1 MGIFSWLY
9 RRNVVVNK
17 LEAEVFAKYPGIE
30 SNIRGKH
37 GAITP
42 YGKKRILEEWD
53 DTLKRMTLTPEEV
66 GLSKVYKLVG
76 EKFGVS
82 EATVAK
88 LVKRRKATQNPTKIE
103 NTPVKN
109 KRKSASKKAGKKKA
123 PSKAVT
129 TKKKYV
135 YAGEHHMKG
144 RTTEMQY
151 KNRLAQQSKL
161 INTLEELNLSARLD
175 KSVDAEEIKAAKN
188 RLKVIRAEISAF
200 KKIIPTETKS
210 SRLPI

>member
-37 GAITP
+37 GAITL

-88 LVKRRKATQNPTKIE
+88 LVKRRKAAQNSTKMGVA
-103 NTPVKN
+103 PVKS
-109 KRKSASKKAGKKKA
+109 KRKSASKKVGKKVGNKKVS
-123 PSKAVT
+123 SKVT
-129 TKKKYV
+129 NTKRKYV

-144 RTTEMQY
+144 HNEEMRY

-161 INTLEELNLSARLD
+161 INILDRLD
-175 KSVDAEEIKAAKN
+175 KNLDAAEIKAVKN
-188 RLKVIRAEISAF
+188 RLKEVRAEISAF
-200 KKIIPTETKS
+200 KNATPAVAKA